1 MNALPIPLVGQDV
14 DLRDFAYMPLD
25 VVRLRDSD
33 IATKAKGDEFRCA
46 VLLWCAAWHQVPAA
60 SLPDDDDVLS
70 QYAGYGR
77 VVREWKKIKAGAL
90 RGWIKCSDGRLY
102 HPVVAEKAND
112 AWRSKLEQRWKTEC
126 ARIKKH
132 IQRHSMSLSIPDFDV
147 WMSQGCPQGQPL
159 PVPETLQGC
168 PQGQPTVVPG
178 ETPSKGSEVK
188 GREVNLKPTTPS
200 SVIPTP
206 SAQASTQSENETRLG
221 GLCKRLRSLGI
232 DCRPGLEAW
241 ATILPR
247 YSDLEIISA
256 AEIAREKK
264 PGERIHLNY
273 LVPILADTKAP
284 QARGSPP
291 SGKQALRADY
301 LRQQGYTGGS
311 DGNENSGGATIDGQ
325 AERVA

>member
-1 MNALPIPLVGQDV
+1 
-14 DLRDFAYMPLD
+14 MPLD

-46 VLLWCAAWHQVPAA
+46 VMLWCASWHQVPAA
-60 SLPDDDDVLS
+60 SLPDDDDDLS
-70 QYAGYGR
+70 QYVGYGR

-112 AWRSKLEQRWKTEC
+112 AWRSKLEQRWRTEC

-132 IQRHSMSLSIPDFDV
+132 MQRHGMSLSIPDFDV

-159 PVPETLQGC
+159 HVPETLQSC
-168 PQGQPTVVPG
+168 PQGQLPSVPR
-178 ETPSKGSEVK
+178 EIASKGSEVK
-188 GREVNLKPTTPS
+188 GREGNKGKPTVSEVATSPPAAAS
-200 SVIPTP
+200 IP
-206 SAQASTQSENETRLG
+206 AENPTRKG
-221 GLCKRLRSLGI
+221 DLCKRLRTLGI
-232 DCRPGLEAW
+232 DAAPHLQAWPGLLAG
-241 ATILPR
+241 
-247 YSDLEIISA
+247 YSDEQILSV
-256 AEIAREKK
+256 AEKARESK

-273 LVPILADTKAP
+273 LVPMLADTKAP

-291 SGKQALRADY
+291 NGKQALRADY
-301 LRQQGYTGGS
+301 LRQQGYTGG
-311 DGNENSGGATIDGQ
+311 ENGDSSGERIIDGQ

>member
-1 MNALPIPLVGQDV
+1 MMNLPIPLVGPDV

-132 IQRHSMSLSIPDFDV
+132 IQRHGMSLAIPDFDV

-159 PVPETLQGC
+159 PVPETDQRC
-168 PQGQPTVVPG
+168 PKGQPPRVPG
-178 ETPSKGSEVK
+178 ETHSKGSEVK

-206 SAQASTQSENETRLG
+206 SAQASTQSENPTRLG
-221 GLCKRLRSLGI
+221 LLCRRLRTLGI
-232 DCRPGLEAW
+232 NAAPHLAAW
-241 ATILPR
+241 PEILSG
-247 YSDLEIISA
+247 YSDEQIIA
-256 AEIAREKK
+256 VAEKARESK

-291 SGKQALRADY
+291 AGKQALRAEY
-301 LRQQGYTGGS
+301 LRQQGYTGGE
-311 DGNENSGGATIDGQ
+311 DGNSGSERIIDGE